1 MKSSWNRYLETAYCL
16 TMVRKVRMWPVHGD
30 QGRNQPVVQALE
42 MSFRAFQVYFHYL
55 QQQEAETLQIATLT
69 TSALFGI

>member
-1 MKSSWNRYLETAYCL
+1 
-16 TMVRKVRMWPVHGD
+16 MVRKVRMWPVHGD

-55 QQQEAETLQIATLT
+55 QQQEAETLQIAHDECPFRNLNEYI
-69 TSALFGI
+69 LLPHIGKDI